1 MVAGCPVSG
10 AARPVRGV
18 SVFQLDRDHR
28 RRRAYPGP
36 GFRLRRRQG
45 QATGLYHSDPG
56 SPPWRPRLRR
66 GAREG
71 AGRKSKAEEQ
81 SLIEKLTP
89 LEPIAFEALTKAL
102 NDGKDWAVKLFFQYN
117 FGMPKQVIDQNSNV
131 TIDNFSLKDVISFNK
146 PKSNLT
152 APPSIRTI

>member
-1 MVAGCPVSG
+1 MEKKLG
-10 AARPVRGV
+10 
-18 SVFQLDRDHR
+18 
-28 RRRAYPGP
+28 
-36 GFRLRRRQG
+36 
-45 QATGLYHSDPG
+45 
-56 SPPWRPRLRR
+56 

-89 LEPIAFEALTKAL
+89 LEPIAFEALTNAL

-131 TIDNFSLKDVISFNK
+131 NINNFDIKKLIEFEE
-146 PKSNLT
+146 
-152 APPSIRTI
+152 